1 MLMRTHRTTAS
12 LRDVGGN
19 FPTMTTEQLDE
30 IMGLLKPK
38 PGEPSMFEEMFAE
51 RSRERER
58 EDARHARVNAL
69 PGP

>member
-1 MLMRTHRTTAS
+1 
-12 LRDVGGN
+12 
-19 FPTMTTEQLDE
+19 MTTEQLDE